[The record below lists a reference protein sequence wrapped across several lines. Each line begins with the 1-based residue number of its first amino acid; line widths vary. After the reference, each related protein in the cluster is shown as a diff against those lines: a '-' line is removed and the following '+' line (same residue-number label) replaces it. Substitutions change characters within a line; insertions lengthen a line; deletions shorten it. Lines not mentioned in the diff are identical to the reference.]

1 MNQSIPISTSSWY
14 TKIWRIVTE
23 NLMIHVYIDTERMI
37 DNNHS
42 SHNVFI
48 VSLIFPI
55 DVSTLLKNYDMVFFL
70 YRIPYYMY
78 LDRCISGC
86 DIKMPWNN
94 PRLSHVSSICGYI
107 THEIHS

>member
-1 MNQSIPISTSSWY
+1 MSTSSRY

-55 DVSTLLKNYDMVFFL
+55 DVSTLLKNYDMVFF
-70 YRIPYYMY
+70 YIAFHIT
-78 LDRCISGC
+78 CT
-86 DIKMPWNN
+86 
-94 PRLSHVSSICGYI
+94 SIAVYQDAI
-107 THEIHS
+107 